1 LGVSAADVGR
11 KEATMKL
18 SVVIP
23 VYNESRTVAEI
34 VRRVRLVPLQTEI
47 ILVDD
52 GSQDDT
58 LAKIDRLAQRESL
71 VVVKHEHNRGKGAAL
86 RTGIAHATGEIVII
100 QDADLEYDPVEY
112 PKLIQPI
119 VDDKADVVF
128 GSRFLGGGPRRAM
141 WISQYLANRF
151 LTHLSNWLSGV
162 WLTDM
167 ETCYKAFRREVIQKI
182 RLEEERFG
190 FEPEVTANLIA
201 GRWRIFEVGIAYA
214 GRDYHDGKKI
224 GWRDA
229 LRAMWCIL
237 KYNVWKRH

>member
-1 LGVSAADVGR
+1 
-11 KEATMKL
+11 MKL

-23 VYNESRTVAEI
+23 VYNETRTVAEI

-71 VVVKHEHNRGKGAAL
+71 VVVKHEQNRGKGAAL

-100 QDADLEYDPVEY
+100 QDADLEYDPVEF
-112 PKLIQPI
+112 PRLIQPI
-119 VDDKADVVF
+119 VEDKADVVY
-128 GSRFLGGGPRRAM
+128 GSRFMGTGPRRAM
-141 WISQYLANRF
+141 WISQYLANQF
-151 LTHLSNWLSGV
+151 LTRLSNLLTGV

-182 RLEEERFG
+182 PLEEERFG
-190 FEPEVTANLIA
+190 FEPEVTAKVIA
-201 GRWRIFEVGIAYA
+201 GGWRVFEVGIAYA
-214 GRDYHDGKKI
+214 GRDYRDGKKI

-229 LRAMWCIL
+229 LRAAWCIL
-237 KYNVWKRH
+237 KYNLWKKP